1 MTAIAIAPLTTSH
14 TDAMVRIGHALS
26 DSTRSHILLALREGA
41 MCPTDISAHVGATK
55 QSVSNHLAC
64 LRGCGLVVAERAGRH
79 IHYRLAAPEVSHAL
93 GDLLA
98 LARILDPACCTGST
112 CTCGAHS

>member
-1 MTAIAIAPLTTSH
+1 MTNVAVATPSTSH

-26 DSTRSHILLALREGA
+26 DATRSHILLALRDGA
-41 MCPTDISAHVGATK
+41 MCPTDICAHVGATK

-64 LRGCGLVVAERAGRH
+64 LRGCGLVISERSGRH
-79 IHYRLAAPEVSHAL
+79 MHYRLAAPEVAHAL

-98 LARILDPACCTGST
+98 LARLLDPECCSGSS

>member
-1 MTAIAIAPLTTSH
+1 MTTTVAARATTTH

-26 DSTRSHILLALREGA
+26 DATRSHILLALRDGA
-41 MCPTDISAHVGATK
+41 MCPSDIGAHVGASK

-64 LRGCGLVVAERAGRH
+64 LRGCGLVTAERAGRH
-79 IHYRLAAPEVSHAL
+79 MHYRLAAPEVSHAL

-98 LARILDPACCTGST
+98 LARILDPECCSGST
-112 CTCGAHS
+112 CTCGTHT

>member
-1 MTAIAIAPLTTSH
+1 MSTIALAQATTSH

-26 DSTRSHILLALREGA
+26 DVTRSHILLALRAGA
-41 MCPTDISAHVGATK
+41 MCPTDIAEHVGATK

-64 LRGCGLVVAERAGRH
+64 LRGCGLVVAERSGRH
-79 IHYRLAAPEVSHAL
+79 LHYRLAAPEVSHAL

-98 LARILDPACCTGST
+98 LARILDPECCSGST
-112 CTCGAHS
+112 CTCGTDS